1 MFNRVAGAGLLA
13 VTVAMAWGGSALAL
27 PSLTLIGSYSAGSF
41 GTSAAEIAAY
51 DPATQRVFVVNGA
64 TQQIDILDISNPYSP
79 QKVGAL
85 SPKVDATGLAGA
97 NSVAVKN
104 GIVAVAVEA
113 AVKQDPGK
121 VAFYSTGGSFLG
133 AVPVGALPDML
144 TFTPDGTRVL
154 VANEGEPNSYNQ
166 PTSVDPVGSV
176 SIIDISGGANAAAP
190 VTTAGFTAFNGQEAA
205 LRAQG
210 VRIYGPNASAAQD
223 FEPEYIAVSADST
236 TAWVT
241 LQENNALAKI
251 DIATGAVTAI
261 KPLGFKDH
269 SLPGNGL
276 DGSDRDGPGN
286 DGKINI
292 QNWPLKGMYLPD
304 AIASFTYN
312 GQTYLVTANEGDARE
327 YTGFAEEARVSALT
341 LDPAV
346 FTNAATLQSGDGI
359 GRLNVTTT
367 LGANGPG
374 GSYQELYSLGGRS
387 FSIWDA
393 DGNLVWDSGDQFEQI
408 IAAQFPDVFNS
419 DNADQTSFDTRSD
432 NKGPEPEAITVA
444 EIGGRLFAF
453 IGLERQGGVMIYDIT
468 DPFNPYFVAYHTDR
482 DFDVTEALAGQLG
495 PEGLLFISAD
505 DSPIGQALLIAANEV
520 SGTTDILLVN
530 VAEPGTI
537 ATFAAGL
544 LALGAWRRRRQQ

>member
-190 VTTAGFTAFNGQEAA
+190 VTTAGFTAFNG
-205 LRAQG
+205 
-210 VRIYGPNASAAQD
+210 
-223 FEPEYIAVSADST
+223 
-236 TAWVT
+236 
-241 LQENNALAKI
+241 
-251 DIATGAVTAI
+251 
-261 KPLGFKDH
+261 
-269 SLPGNGL
+269 
-276 DGSDRDGPGN
+276 
-286 DGKINI
+286 
-292 QNWPLKGMYLPD
+292 
-304 AIASFTYN
+304 
-312 GQTYLVTANEGDARE
+312 
-327 YTGFAEEARVSALT
+327 
-341 LDPAV
+341 
-346 FTNAATLQSGDGI
+346 
-359 GRLNVTTT
+359 
-367 LGANGPG
+367 
-374 GSYQELYSLGGRS
+374 
-387 FSIWDA
+387 
-393 DGNLVWDSGDQFEQI
+393 
-408 IAAQFPDVFNS
+408 
-419 DNADQTSFDTRSD
+419 
-432 NKGPEPEAITVA
+432 
-444 EIGGRLFAF
+444 
-453 IGLERQGGVMIYDIT
+453 
-468 DPFNPYFVAYHTDR
+468 
-482 DFDVTEALAGQLG
+482 
-495 PEGLLFISAD
+495 
-505 DSPIGQALLIAANEV
+505 
-520 SGTTDILLVN
+520 
-530 VAEPGTI
+530 
-537 ATFAAGL
+537 
-544 LALGAWRRRRQQ
+544 

>member
-1 MFNRVAGAGLLA
+1 MFKRVAGAGLLA
-13 VTVAMAWGGSALAL
+13 ASVATAWGGPALAL

-51 DPATQRVFVVNGA
+51 DPTTRRVFVVNGA

-85 SPKVDATGLAGA
+85 SPKVDSTGLAGA

-133 AVPVGALPDML
+133 AVTVGSLPDML
-144 TFTPDGTRVL
+144 TFTPDGSKVL

-166 PTSVDPVGSV
+166 ATSVDPVGSV
-176 SIIDISGGANAAAP
+176 SIIDISGGANGAAP

-210 VRIYGPNASAAQD
+210 VRIYGPNATAAQD

-251 DIATGAVTAI
+251 DIATGTVTAI

-286 DGKINI
+286 DGAINI

-304 AIASFTYN
+304 AIASFSYN

-346 FTNAATLQSGDGI
+346 FTDAATIQSGDGI

-367 LGANGPG
+367 LGATGPA

-408 IAAQFPDVFNS
+408 IAAQFPDLFNS

-468 DPFNPYFVAYHTDR
+468 DPFNPYFVSYHTDR
-482 DFDVTEALAGQLG
+482 DFDVAEALAGHLG
-495 PEGLLFISAD
+495 PEGLLFISAA
-505 DSPIGQALLIAANEV
+505 DSPIGQALMIAANEV

-530 VAEPGTI
+530 VSEPGAI

-544 LALGAWRRRRQQ
+544 LALGAWRRRRP

>member
-1 MFNRVAGAGLLA
+1 
-13 VTVAMAWGGSALAL
+13 
-27 PSLTLIGSYSAGSF
+27 
-41 GTSAAEIAAY
+41 
-51 DPATQRVFVVNGA
+51 
-64 TQQIDILDISNPYSP
+64 
-79 QKVGAL
+79 
-85 SPKVDATGLAGA
+85 
-97 NSVAVKN
+97 
-104 GIVAVAVEA
+104 
-113 AVKQDPGK
+113 
-121 VAFYSTGGSFLG
+121 
-133 AVPVGALPDML
+133 
-144 TFTPDGTRVL
+144 
-154 VANEGEPNSYNQ
+154 
-166 PTSVDPVGSV
+166 
-176 SIIDISGGANAAAP
+176 
-190 VTTAGFTAFNGQEAA
+190 
-205 LRAQG
+205 
-210 VRIYGPNASAAQD
+210 
-223 FEPEYIAVSADST
+223 
-236 TAWVT
+236 
-241 LQENNALAKI
+241 
-251 DIATGAVTAI
+251 
-261 KPLGFKDH
+261 
-269 SLPGNGL
+269 
-276 DGSDRDGPGN
+276 
-286 DGKINI
+286 
-292 QNWPLKGMYLPD
+292 
-304 AIASFTYN
+304 
-312 GQTYLVTANEGDARE
+312 
-327 YTGFAEEARVSALT
+327 
-341 LDPAV
+341 
-346 FTNAATLQSGDGI
+346 
-359 GRLNVTTT
+359 
-367 LGANGPG
+367 